1 MLKANV
7 PESSAIAELLAVAI
21 SASADALALAAS
33 VVHRMPTALAAFLPL
48 ITSASA
54 DALALAAG
62 VVLAAAIR
70 RCRLSRLC
78 DLRLRQSSAKAVG
91 LNPGTS

>member
-21 SASADALALAAS
+21 SASEDALALAAS

-62 VVLAAAIR
+62 VVLAAAMPTAFLALVISGSANPLPR
-70 RCRLSRLC
+70 RW
-78 DLRLRQSSAKAVG
+78 A
-91 LNPGTS
+91 